1 MSESQ
6 PRPPASA
13 PLRRPFDVTQR
24 YVRLRRRRADG
35 FVEFDFS
42 IGDPRI
48 CVELVMREADYRAF
62 CRTHEVE
69 HLSGEDGA
77 ALDAEELKWRYGLPG
92 IAQ

>member
-13 PLRRPFDVTQR
+13 PLKRPFDVSQR
-24 YVRLRRRRADG
+24 YVRLRQRRADG

-62 CRTHEVE
+62 CRTHAVE
-69 HLSGEDGA
+69 HLNSEDGA

-92 IAQ
+92 MSQ